1 MSIIKSRKGD
11 NRGVRTGYI
20 ERMLRPIRESGEV
33 VTYKLSK
40 EEMERY
46 LNGKNMTKTYKN
58 KLTNNK

>member
-1 MSIIKSRKGD
+1 MSIVKSRKGY

-40 EEMERY
+40 EEMENY
-46 LNGKNMTKTYKN
+46 FKSKNMTKTYKS